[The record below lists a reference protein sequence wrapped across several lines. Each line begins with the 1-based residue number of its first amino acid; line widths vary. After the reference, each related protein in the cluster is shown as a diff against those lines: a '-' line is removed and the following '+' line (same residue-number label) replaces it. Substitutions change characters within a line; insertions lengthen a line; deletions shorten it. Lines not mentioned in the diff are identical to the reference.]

1 MYGLIC
7 FIFLMINGYAAC
19 ASGKS
24 DSLLTVLD
32 RIIKDKKSFASARE
46 RRLAELNAMLN
57 NTENLESQYRVCDN
71 LYGECKLYNANSAL
85 GIVGTKRAIAE
96 RLNNRGYVCS
106 AEMNR
111 AEILGVIGMYGEA
124 LRIVGA
130 IDKRDLDSSGLSYY
144 YHIHHS
150 LYSLMSENSLAQKE
164 KKDYDS
170 LTARYKDSI
179 LQIVGPETA
188 AYFLV
193 KSSMMLRAGRHDEAL
208 NLMMQCFERYGGDE
222 QLLGSLAYE
231 LSRIYA
237 ATGNA
242 KEKKRFLA
250 LSAIADLKI
259 GVREYIA
266 LRELAVLLYDEGE
279 INRAYSYI
287 RCSMEDASLCG
298 ARFRIME
305 ISSSLPRI
313 TAAYDKK
320 MKAER
325 AKLLKF
331 IVLVSILSFVLV
343 ISLIYI
349 RRQYRKLSLAERS
362 IKKMYED
369 MKLMNKNLEE
379 LNRKL
384 SESNSVKE
392 EYICSVFRLCS
403 VYIDKLEKYRSN
415 INRNMKLN
423 RVDEVEKTTSSSLT
437 TEELKEFFVY
447 FDSIFLKLY
456 PNFIN
461 EFNTLLNDGGQILP
475 KTDNILTPELR
486 VYALIRLGIT
496 DNGKIAKFLH
506 YSPQTVYN
514 YKLKVRNK
522 LAISKDQFSAAIK
535 NIGKL

>member
-1 MYGLIC
+1 
-7 FIFLMINGYAAC
+7 MINGYAAC